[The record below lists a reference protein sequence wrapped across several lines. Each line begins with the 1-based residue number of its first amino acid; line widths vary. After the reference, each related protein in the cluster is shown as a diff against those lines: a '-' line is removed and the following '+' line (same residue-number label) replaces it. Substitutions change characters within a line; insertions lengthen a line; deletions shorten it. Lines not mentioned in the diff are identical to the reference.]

1 MFGFEWLS
9 VAYTGAFA
17 LVTVVG
23 PRRAKRAVPL
33 LVCVAAMAIILL
45 ASLMRPD
52 GLRLFLPN
60 LYLVLGYWIPALLI
74 TADPLSPE
82 PSRFEQWLYR
92 SDERCRG
99 ACPTLPAFLLLPVET
114 AYLACYPIVPVSMGI
129 VWVVA
134 GPEAVPR
141 YWMTVLLAGFACY
154 ASLPW
159 LVSRPP
165 AKTNSS
171 ASGAVKR
178 LNAFVLSRVSHKWT
192 TFPSGHAAVAWAA
205 AFAVA
210 RESLVA
216 GVALAVVAAG
226 VSVGAAAG
234 RYHYVI
240 DVLLGVLVAVIV
252 AVIT

>member
-9 VAYTGAFA
+9 LAYAGTFA
-17 LVTVVG
+17 LVTVVA
-23 PRRAKRAVPL
+23 PRGVRRGLPM
-33 LVCVAAMAIILL
+33 LVCVAAVALILL
-45 ASLMRPD
+45 ASLGPD
-52 GLRLFLPN
+52 SLRLFLPN

-82 PSRFEQWLYR
+82 PSWFERWLSR
-92 SDERCRG
+92 TDERCRG
-99 ACPTLPAFLLLPVET
+99 ACPALPAILLLPVET

-141 YWMTVLLAGFACY
+141 YWMTVLLAGFTCY

-165 AKTNSS
+165 AKTDSH

-178 LNAFVLSRVSHKWT
+178 LNALVLSRVSHKWT

-210 RESLVA
+210 RECLVA

-240 DVLLGVLVAVIV
+240 DVLLGLLVAVIV

>member
-9 VAYTGAFA
+9 LAYAGAFA
-17 LVTVVG
+17 LVAVVG
-23 PRRAKRAVPL
+23 RRGVTRRVPL
-33 LVCVAAMAIILL
+33 LVCVAALALILL
-45 ASLMRPD
+45 AWRVGPD

-74 TADPLSPE
+74 NADRLSPE
-82 PSRFEQWLYR
+82 PSWFEQWLSR

-99 ACPTLPAFLLLPVET
+99 ACPAVPAILLLPVET

-134 GPEAVPR
+134 GPEEVPR

-165 AKTNSS
+165 AKTDSH

-205 AFAVA
+205 AFAVG
-210 RESLVA
+210 RECPIA

-240 DVLLGVLVAVIV
+240 DVLLGLLVAVVV

>member
-9 VAYTGAFA
+9 LAYAGAFG

-23 PRRAKRAVPL
+23 GRGVRRGVPL
-33 LVCVAAMAIILL
+33 LVCGAAIVLVLL
-45 ASLMRPD
+45 APLGPD
-52 GLRLFLPN
+52 GLRLLLPN

-82 PSRFEQWLYR
+82 PSGFERWLSR
-92 SDERCRG
+92 SDERLRG
-99 ACPTLPAFLLLPVET
+99 VCPPVPSMLLLPVET

-129 VWVVA
+129 VWSVA

-141 YWMTVLLAGFACY
+141 YWMTVLLAGFVCY

-165 AKTNSS
+165 AKTASH

-178 LNAFVLSRVSHKWT
+178 LNALVLSRVSHKWT

-210 RESLVA
+210 RDCRIA
-216 GVALAVVAAG
+216 GVALAIVAAG

-240 DVLLGVLVAVIV
+240 DVLLGLLVAVIA

>member
-1 MFGFEWLS
+1 MFAFEWLS
-9 VAYTGAFA
+9 LAYAGAFG
-17 LVTVVG
+17 LVTAAGALGV
-23 PRRAKRAVPL
+23 RRRVPL
-33 LVCVAAMAIILL
+33 LACSAAVALVLL
-45 ASLMRPD
+45 APLGPESV
-52 GLRLFLPN
+52 RLFLPN

-74 TADPLSPE
+74 TADRLAPE
-82 PSRFEQWLYR
+82 PSWFEQWLLR
-92 SDERCRG
+92 SDDRLRG
-99 ACPTLPAFLLLPVET
+99 ACPSVPSMLLLPVET
-114 AYLACYPIVPVSMGI
+114 AYLACYPIVPLSMGM
-129 VWVVA
+129 VWAYA
-134 GPEAVPR
+134 GPDAVPR

-165 AKTNSS
+165 TKTVSH

-178 LNAFVLSRVSHKWT
+178 LNALVLSRVSHKWT

-210 RESLVA
+210 REWPTA

-240 DVLLGVLVAVIV
+240 DVLLGLLVAVIV
-252 AVIT
+252 AVVT

>member
-9 VAYTGAFA
+9 LVYAGAFG
-17 LVTVVG
+17 LVTAVG
-23 PRRAKRAVPL
+23 ARGVRRGVPL
-33 LVCVAAMAIILL
+33 LACGAAAALVLL
-45 ASLMRPD
+45 ASLSPES
-52 GLRLFLPN
+52 LRLFLPN

-74 TADPLSPE
+74 TADRLSPT
-82 PSRFEQWLYR
+82 PSWFEQWLSR
-92 SDERCRG
+92 SDDRLR
-99 ACPTLPAFLLLPVET
+99 AVCPSVPSMLLLPVET

-129 VWVVA
+129 VWAYA

-165 AKTNSS
+165 TKT
-171 ASGAVKR
+171 ASHATGAVKR
-178 LNAFVLSRVSHKWT
+178 LNALVLSRVSHKWT

-210 RESLVA
+210 REWPAA
-216 GVALAVVAAG
+216 GAVLAIVAAG

-240 DVLLGVLVAVIV
+240 DVLLGLLVAAIV